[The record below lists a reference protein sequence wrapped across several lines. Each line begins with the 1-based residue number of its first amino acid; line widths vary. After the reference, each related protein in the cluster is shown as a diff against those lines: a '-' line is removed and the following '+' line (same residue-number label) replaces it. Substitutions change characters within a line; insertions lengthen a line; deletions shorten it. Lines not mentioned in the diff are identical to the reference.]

1 MTPGQ
6 SGEEVDDCCWVPMK
20 GYVNIILTNT
30 FYFTDLSIFCQ
41 DQIGNIFNMTFFQI
55 KELLEVHLSFMYSSL
70 AHSCKH
76 VFILA
81 QQLKIYTI
89 H

>member
-55 KELLEVHLSFMYSSL
+55 KELLEVHLSL
-70 AHSCKH
+70 H
-76 VFILA
+76 ILA
-81 QQLKIYTI
+81 NMSSY
-89 H
+89 